1 MTSVHYI
8 CLALA
13 ILTALSW
20 LVTILEAYKEQSIKN
35 ELDKLKEKENERNG
49 KISDSK

>member
-13 ILTALSW
+13 IMTALSW

-35 ELDKLKEKENERNG
+35 ELEKLKEKENERDREIG
-49 KISDSK
+49 DSK